1 MLLFSLLFPLAAV
14 ALLPVL
20 WRWRFALFYRAN
32 ARDVTSPLEQ
42 WPLAVVIVPLR
53 GADPGLDRCQ
63 LGALHRITD
72 VTRSASFSIIDDR
85 RGNRG

>member
-20 WRWRFALFYRAN
+20 WHWRFALFYRAN

-53 GADPGLDRCQ
+53 GPTRGSIAASWARCTGLPTL
-63 LGALHRITD
+63 LGLHRS
-72 VTRSASFSIIDDR
+72 R
-85 RGNRG
+85 